1 MTRFHGGFVTL
12 VCLAVL
18 LFASTATAQ
27 EQARPMLLQPAET
40 SGDAP
45 ATQPDTAQPVVN
57 DVAKPQPT
65 ALDVPAPEEPVAE
78 HPRVIVQD
86 LRADGVSQGMA
97 DSLTDLLVVEMVRQ
111 DRYEVLSRKDVL
123 AILQNEEQKEL
134 LGCDEDQCISDFGK
148 LMDSPYLLKGS
159 VGKLGETFVV
169 NLDLINTR
177 SLKVERRVS
186 QTLAGKGDDLIAVIR
201 AAVLALELG
210 ERGAGKKITEDMLE
224 DMLISQKLKTMFF
237 HVRAGIEVPI
247 GDKDSDDTIT
257 YVMPST
263 MMNILVDAS
272 YNIFQWFSIGLSTG
286 FAFSLDNKYTNQ
298 YKQGADLYD
307 GAISDENIVG
317 RSILVNVS
325 EFDYFM
331 YRIPVDLIFRFQPE
345 EGSFLPYLFFGPGIS
360 YNAVSFDDESLD
372 RREDYFIDGVF
383 PALSDSMLGDPQ
395 TDADGWTYY
404 SRKMKL
410 QPEEGTISYMA
421 MDVVAGAGL
430 DLLLSQHV
438 GLSFEVRYLFSYGFS
453 EEEQVF
459 SNTSDPL
466 SYRPRRFDTSS
477 GTAVVVQDGQ
487 PVTAEIKDI
496 APVRQINHSLAAN
509 IGVLFYF

>member
-57 DVAKPQPT
+57 DVAEPQPT

-123 AILQNEEQKEL
+123 AILQNEEQKQL

-272 YNIFQWFSIGLSTG
+272 YNVYQWFSIGLSTG

-298 YKQGADLYD
+298 YKQAADLW
-307 GAISDENIVG
+307 DETLSTEQTIGYN
-317 RSILVNVS
+317 ILVNVS

-345 EGSFLPYLFFGPGIS
+345 EGSFLPYVFFGPGIS
-360 YNAVSFDDESLD
+360 YNAVSFNDESMD
-372 RREDYFIDGVF
+372 RREDYKIDGEF
-383 PALSDSMLGDPQ
+383 PPLADSMLEEYKTNDI
-395 TDADGWTYY
+395 TYY
-404 SRKMKL
+404 SRKLTLK
-410 QPEEGTISYMA
+410 PEDGTLSYMA
-421 MDVVAGAGL
+421 LDAVAGAGL

-438 GLSFEVRYLFSYGFS
+438 GLSFEVRYLFSYGLS
-453 EEEQVF
+453 KKEQKF
-459 SNTSDPL
+459 SNASDRLKYEPTRY
-466 SYRPRRFDTSS
+466 STSS
-477 GTAVVVQDGQ
+477 A
-487 PVTAEIKDI
+487 PVKAEIFDI